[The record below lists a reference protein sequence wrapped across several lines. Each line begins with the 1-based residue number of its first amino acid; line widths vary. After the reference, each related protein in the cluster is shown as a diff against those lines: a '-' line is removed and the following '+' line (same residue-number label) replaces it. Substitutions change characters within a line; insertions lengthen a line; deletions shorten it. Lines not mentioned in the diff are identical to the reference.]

1 VPKEIG
7 VGRPPA
13 RGHDGLDGGAGF
25 EGDEADAAGLLGP
38 EVQGNVAV
46 HHRPE
51 LLEVPP
57 EVVCGDGVVVVT
69 NPTTIN
75 WGRRGDCLWKCERGY
90 A

>member
-1 VPKEIG
+1 VLLP
-7 VGRPPA
+7 
-13 RGHDGLDGGAGF
+13 HDGLDGGAGF

-57 EVVCGDGVVVVT
+57 EVVDGDLEGEAAHEEAGGAE
-69 NPTTIN
+69 PAAAE
-75 WGRRGDCLWKCERGY
+75 RRRC
-90 A
+90 